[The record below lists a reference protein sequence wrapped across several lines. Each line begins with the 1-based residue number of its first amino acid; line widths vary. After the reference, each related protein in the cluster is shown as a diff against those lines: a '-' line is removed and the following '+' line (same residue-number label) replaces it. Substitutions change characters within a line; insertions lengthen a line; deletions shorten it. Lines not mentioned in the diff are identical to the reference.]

1 MIDQKRKTGG
11 SAPTFGP
18 GRHGDRGGFTLIE
31 LLVVI
36 AIILLVS
43 AVALPT
49 VLPALSHRQ
58 VSEAARTLQAV
69 LAGARDAAIRDNNP
83 SGLRLMPDPLFS
95 GVQPVFLA
103 DGITPNP
110 TTLAGRLDPSLPLA
124 YNRIIPIG
132 PAPEYSE
139 GFAQVL
145 DPKLTMNAA
154 AKIFTGATV
163 NTALLYPVPNVT
175 GGSTAGLTYP
185 YGTLAPTNGS
195 VLMVAEMQFG
205 PNPIPNK
212 PGILNPPTSWFW
224 NIRVGDKIQFNNA
237 GPWYTIVGPMAV
249 APMNPQT
256 PGQNPEFFVNVGIP
270 GTASP
275 LALTQNGQAAN
286 PEFLFV
292 VNGQDDNAN
301 GWVDEGWD
309 GVDNNGN
316 GLTDELAEW
325 EPETFLGALATP
337 NATETQFIYTIQRR
351 PVPQINAREVQ
362 LPSGVVI
369 DASGWSTGTN
379 ERTRVPNTA
388 FNAFSGVIEIM
399 INPDGSVVPTT
410 LYSSPASIGMAGAF
424 YHFWLAERGDVYAPQ
439 VNAAGTA
446 VPLVTVAND
455 HFFLPMPLSA
465 ISQLNPTAAITADAY
480 APLVAA
486 NPSLP
491 VLKGELRIVTV
502 FSKTGQLSTNE
513 NPTFNVNNVNQPFL
527 EAQQGVSGGQ
537 Q

>member
-1 MIDQKRKTGG
+1 MIDRTRRKSGL
-11 SAPTFGP
+11 APISGMEHR
-18 GRHGDRGGFTLIE
+18 GARGGFTLIE

-58 VSEAARTLQAV
+58 VGEAARTLQAV

-83 SGLRLMPDPLFS
+83 SGLRLLPDPAFS
-95 GVQPVFLA
+95 GLNA
-103 DGITPNP
+103 AGHLDGT
-110 TTLAGRLDPSLPLA
+110 LPLA
-124 YNRIIPIG
+124 YNRIVPIG

-145 DPKLTMNAA
+145 DPQLNVNAA
-154 AKIFTGATV
+154 ANIFTSTTG
-163 NTALLYPVPNVT
+163 LLYPVPNTV
-175 GGSTAGLTYP
+175 GGTTTGLTYP
-185 YGTLAPTNGS
+185 YGLLSNRGG
-195 VLMVAEMQFG
+195 VLMIAEMQFG
-205 PNPIPNK
+205 AG
-212 PGILNPPTSWFW
+212 GILNPPTSWFW

-439 VNAAGTA
+439 VNAAGA
-446 VPLVTVAND
+446 VVPLVTATND

-465 ISQLNPTAAITADAY
+465 IAQLSPTAAITADAY
-480 APLVAA
+480 AALV
-486 NPSLP
+486 NGNNGQSLP

-502 FSKTGQLSTNE
+502 FSKTGQISTNE
-513 NPTFNVNNVNQPFL
+513 NPTFNVNNTNQPFL